1 MTDES
6 TIMSGLTS
14 SHMEGSCYSCSKRG
28 QPSSR
33 FPEKSKSE
41 WAANKTKE
49 VIHAQQ
55 VLIQASPDN
64 ETVGSAQPSQ
74 PIPTRGN
81 NDGIFY

>member
-14 SHMEGSCYSCSKRG
+14 SHVEGSCYSCSKKG

-55 VLIQASPDN
+55 ILNQATSDN
-64 ETVGSAQPSQ
+64 QAVGSAKLSK
-74 PIPTRGN
+74 IME
-81 NDGIFY
+81 